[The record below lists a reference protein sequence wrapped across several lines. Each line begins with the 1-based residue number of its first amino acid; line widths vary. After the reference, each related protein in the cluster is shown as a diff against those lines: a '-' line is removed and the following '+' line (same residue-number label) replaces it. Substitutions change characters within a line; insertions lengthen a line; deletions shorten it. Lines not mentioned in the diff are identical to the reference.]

1 MILSLVEEVEMKKV
15 VRVVAAITLA
25 GVLLSASSCLI
36 FERKRLP
43 PGHAKKTEQDQSA
56 KKYAP
61 GHKK

>member
-1 MILSLVEEVEMKKV
+1 MNLSLVGEVGMKKG
-15 VRVVAAITLA
+15 VRIVAAITLA

-43 PGHAKKTEQDQSA
+43 PGHAKKTEQEQNA